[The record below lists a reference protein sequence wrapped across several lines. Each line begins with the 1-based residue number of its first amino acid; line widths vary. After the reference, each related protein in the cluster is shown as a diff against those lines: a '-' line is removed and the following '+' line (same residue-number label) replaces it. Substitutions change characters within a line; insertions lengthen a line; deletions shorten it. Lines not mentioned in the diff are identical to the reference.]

1 MPKNTLKNCGNPSR
15 AIDMITE
22 PIGTTGRLHKEGA
35 YPWPKYISQLK
46 LKIAARK

>member
-1 MPKNTLKNCGNPSR
+1 M
-15 AIDMITE
+15 ATE
-22 PIGTTGRLHKEGA
+22 PIGTIERLPARVA